1 MSKETK
7 AKWVKAAECVMEVL
21 GIMLMLAPFLTKK
34 KKNRRRK

>member
-7 AKWVKAAECVMEVL
+7 AKWVKAAETVMEVL

-34 KKNRRRK
+34 KKNRRK

>member
-34 KKNRRRK
+34 KNRRRK